1 MRSPRSFRSRWE
13 MRDALKT
20 KVRGARREP
29 TLEMPRLSLIVP
41 LLFSGLF
48 LLLGVRAW
56 QRISVEREG
65 CHASAAVPFDRGA
78 ESSAGTQPA
87 KPPKDSTEYCLR
99 PVIQQGRSS
108 SPSPLP
114 PVLLSLTLGL
124 LGALTPPLTRERLS
138 PLQIAP
144 TFPFLR
150 LSA

>member
-48 LLLGVRAW
+48 LPLLGASAW
-56 QRISVEREG
+56 QRICVERG
-65 CHASAAVPFDRGA
+65 ACHASGAVPFGRGA

-87 KPPKDSTEYCLR
+87 KPPKDSTEYWLR

-124 LGALTPPLTRERLS
+124 LGALT
-138 PLQIAP
+138 
-144 TFPFLR
+144 
-150 LSA
+150 